1 MVHAIRAMN
10 KHLQK
15 LQDLFQQVENL
26 SAEEKK
32 FFTKAVKDADNEITT
47 SEFKLDKAEKEK
59 RTMAI
64 VLDETIEELEQKRK
78 AVEDKNRD
86 LEVEASLERVRAVAM
101 GMRRPDDM
109 LDFAELFA
117 PSWKRLT

>member
-1 MVHAIRAMN
+1 MN

-64 VLDETIEELEQKRK
+64 VLDETIEELELKRK